1 MLNASA
7 MKAGL
12 PLTTTSLLDYLNKNS
27 TNTLL
32 STLSGTTE
40 NAAQKITYQKME
52 ESGDA
57 LEASV
62 AALVSDSE
70 DNIFTQARES
80 GNTSSVKKQAKE
92 FVSDYN
98 DLIKNLTSSTSA
110 LDSYYRKILEEL
122 SADNADELSSIGISI
137 DKKGYLGLNESK
149 FDAADIDTLEEILG
163 SKSTYMTRVGYVAGR
178 VSAQA
183 ESNLESLTTQY
194 SSNGL
199 DYTSYTSSKVS
210 FWG

>member
-1 MLNASA
+1 
-7 MKAGL
+7 
-12 PLTTTSLLDYLNKNS
+12 
-27 TNTLL
+27 
-32 STLSGTTE
+32 
-40 NAAQKITYQKME
+40 ME

-98 DLIKNLTSSTSA
+98 SLIKNLTSSTST

-122 SADNADELSSIGISI
+122 STDNADELSSIGISI
-137 DKKGYLGLNESK
+137 DKKGYLSLNESK
-149 FDAADIDTLEEILG
+149 FDSADIDTLEEILG

-199 DYTSYTSSKVS
+199 DYTSYTSSKYS
-210 FWG
+210 YWG